1 MSHGTQDQKNEAM
14 DIIAAMARVRDVSID
29 PSSGAVTRNTGKSI
43 IEGKKAGIIEKFEKA
58 GRPIDASLSE
68 DSRGSKEEAKSVI
81 ESYMATV
88 VGRKVAPSKPV
99 VEESR
104 VLDVRKR
111 ADEDAYMRI
120 LAKKCM
126 RNGR

>member
-1 MSHGTQDQKNEAM
+1 MNEKTAEAN
-14 DIIAAMARVRDVSID
+14 DIIAAMARVRDMSID
-29 PSSGAVTRNTGKSI
+29 PNTGAVTRSTSKCI
-43 IEGKKAGIIEKFEKA
+43 IEDKKASIVEKFEKA
-58 GRPIDASLSE
+58 GKPIDAALLSGTG
-68 DSRGSKEEAKSVI
+68 RGSKDEAKSVI

-104 VLDVRKR
+104 VLDVGKR
-111 ADEDAYMRI
+111 RDESAYMQELVR
-120 LAKKCM
+120 KCS